1 MCIRDSRSS
10 FSEHLSADLETLQ
23 ARYDELQGA
32 HSELTEEAEG
42 AQAKLDA
49 LNKAVEE
56 GKSDNHEL
64 RSQVRAAD
72 ARADDLQID
81 LESAQ
86 QQLESRDDEIKGLR
100 RQINEKKSQND
111 NQALLD
117 ELDVLRDKL
126 VNAQKNEVL
135 LAKAK
140 KRLEEMSELPN
151 EIKSLEEQN
160 AMLVKEASTA
170 AGSAGKANT
179 FKVNLEGANS
189 QIVGLEGTIQ
199 ELKAQLALKD
209 KEIQRSQEVQNGLLG
224 ENQQLKTSNLELQQE
239 IALQDDFDASPGSN
253 LGGLGMSGGLRDS
266 MANAESGAALAEAQ
280 ALNAHLQQENEAL
293 HTSIAGLEERVSSQ
307 KLQEINYETTED
319 KLTAQQAEAQREIA
333 RLSEQLQI
341 TDQEVARL
349 KEAYTKAVQVAQS
362 LKSRLSAKQTNTAGE
377 DQLAE
382 LQQQLDYTENKLQ
395 AAEEKAATAE
405 HSLQSR
411 GSEMRAL
418 DGELKSAQEENEGLK
433 DRLREVVAQGE
444 MLNRRLDNTESSQM
458 GDTQE
463 MSAHKLT
470 IQSLQTQLAEKEKSL
485 CNTQQQLDESAKL
498 KDHEI
503 KLVST
508 AFFEVG
514 LELQKRWK
522 APQLNKTWLSK
533 RRQTLNER
541 RGPPR

>member
-151 EIKSLEEQN
+151 EIKSLE
-160 AMLVKEASTA
+160 AVSYTHLTLPTKR
-170 AGSAGKANT
+170 
-179 FKVNLEGANS
+179 
-189 QIVGLEGTIQ
+189 IV
-199 ELKAQLALKD
+199 
-209 KEIQRSQEVQNGLLG
+209 
-224 ENQQLKTSNLELQQE
+224 
-239 IALQDDFDASPGSN
+239 
-253 LGGLGMSGGLRDS
+253 
-266 MANAESGAALAEAQ
+266 
-280 ALNAHLQQENEAL
+280 
-293 HTSIAGLEERVSSQ
+293 
-307 KLQEINYETTED
+307 
-319 KLTAQQAEAQREIA
+319 
-333 RLSEQLQI
+333 
-341 TDQEVARL
+341 
-349 KEAYTKAVQVAQS
+349 
-362 LKSRLSAKQTNTAGE
+362 
-377 DQLAE
+377 
-382 LQQQLDYTENKLQ
+382 
-395 AAEEKAATAE
+395 
-405 HSLQSR
+405 
-411 GSEMRAL
+411 
-418 DGELKSAQEENEGLK
+418 
-433 DRLREVVAQGE
+433 
-444 MLNRRLDNTESSQM
+444 
-458 GDTQE
+458 
-463 MSAHKLT
+463 
-470 IQSLQTQLAEKEKSL
+470 
-485 CNTQQQLDESAKL
+485 
-498 KDHEI
+498 
-503 KLVST
+503 
-508 AFFEVG
+508 
-514 LELQKRWK
+514 
-522 APQLNKTWLSK
+522 
-533 RRQTLNER
+533 
-541 RGPPR
+541 